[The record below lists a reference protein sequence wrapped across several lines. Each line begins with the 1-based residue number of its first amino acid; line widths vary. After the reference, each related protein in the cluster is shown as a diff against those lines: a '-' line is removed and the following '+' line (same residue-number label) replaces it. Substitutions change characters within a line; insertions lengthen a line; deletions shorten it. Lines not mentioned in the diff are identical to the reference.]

1 MSLLVLLPGLSH
13 CVVYFVSIILLI
25 PFLNKKSP
33 KIGGYIGMRLLSYLV
48 LKMVYITVLF
58 VYVVWQGLLFAW
70 LFLMHKLSAWLIYS
84 KYEHKSLCRFHP
96 QCCFYLGTFYSSIKV
111 TEAICLRR
119 PAKSTS

>member
-13 CVVYFVSIILLI
+13 CVVHFVSIILLI

-33 KIGGYIGMRLLSYLV
+33 KIGRCIGMRLLSYLV
-48 LKMVYITVLF
+48 LKMVYIAVLF
-58 VYVVWQGLLFAW
+58 VCSLARSAFW
-70 LFLMHKLSAWLIYS
+70 LFLMHKLSAWLLYS

-111 TEAICLRR
+111 TEAICLLR